1 MTASKISAIYRDTGV
16 AAYAGNPFIEAL
28 PPLQE
33 SFDSAAALR
42 SSMRFQSDDLQKPEL
57 RAPTIF
63 VGFPMSS
70 FNHLADICC

>member
-33 SFDSAAALR
+33 SFTALKHALSVR
-42 SSMRFQSDDLQKPEL
+42 RFTKNQSYARPQYLSDF
-57 RAPTIF
+57 R
-63 VGFPMSS
+63 
-70 FNHLADICC
+70 

>member
-42 SSMRFQSDDLQKPEL
+42 SSMRFQSDDLQKTRVTRPQYL
-57 RAPTIF
+57 SDFR
-63 VGFPMSS
+63 
-70 FNHLADICC
+70 